1 MRSLFLTN
9 RPSRRREGFTLIELL
24 VVIAIIAVLI
34 ALLLPAVQA
43 AREAARRVQCVNNLK
58 QLVLATMNYTDVQG
72 GLPPTSGFDP
82 PAGPD
87 HAFKPRLL
95 PHLEQ
100 LAAYNTFNVSLST
113 RDVGNWTCNVVQ
125 IAVFQCPSDVN
136 DPSGTSTLNGVTA
149 TVSYHSYPNNLG
161 TWTGFSAGKFDGPA
175 HQLGQNRGPIV
186 TLAMITDG
194 TSNTV
199 VFSEF
204 VRGSRSSAAP
214 PGKNWVFRGT
224 LATTAGATIDAY
236 AADCRAAT
244 TLADNGKGTEWM
256 QQNTARGGGYSH
268 IMTPNQKACFWSDA
282 SASKFQTMIGASSN
296 HPGGVNC
303 GFLDGTVRF
312 VKDSVAPR
320 VWRAV
325 ATYAGGEVLSAD
337 SF

>member
-1 MRSLFLTN
+1 M
-9 RPSRRREGFTLIELL
+9 RRRGFTLIELL

-43 AREAARRVQCVNNLK
+43 AREAARRAQCVNNLK
-58 QLVLATMNYTDVQG
+58 QLVLATMNYNDVNL

-95 PHLEQ
+95 PYLEQ
-100 LAAYNTFNVSLST
+100 FATYNTFNVALST
-113 RDVGNWTCNVVQ
+113 RDVGNFTCNVVQ
-125 IAVFQCPSDVN
+125 IAAFLCPSDGNV
-136 DPSGTSTLNGVTA
+136 PSGTSTLNGVTA
-149 TVSYHSYPNNLG
+149 LVAYHSYPNNLG
-161 TWTGFSAGKFDGPA
+161 TWTGFTGGRFDGPA
-175 HQLGQNRGPIV
+175 HQLGQNRGPLV

-199 VFSEF
+199 IFSEF
-204 VRGSRSSAAP
+204 VRGSNSSGAP
-214 PGKNWVFRGT
+214 PGKNWVYRGS
-224 LATTAGATIDAY
+224 LATTSTANIDAF
-236 AADCRAAT
+236 AADCQASN

-268 IMTPNQKACFWSDA
+268 IMTPNKKGCFWSDA

-312 VKDSVAPR
+312 VKDSVAAR

-325 ATYAGGEVLSAD
+325 ATYAGGEVISAD
-337 SF
+337 SL

>member
-1 MRSLFLTN
+1 MRG
-9 RPSRRREGFTLIELL
+9 RGFTLIELL

-43 AREAARRVQCVNNLK
+43 AREAARRSQCVNNLK
-58 QLVLATMNYTDVQG
+58 QLVLGTMNYTDVQG

-82 PAGPD
+82 PNGPD
-87 HAFKPRLL
+87 YAFKPRLL
-95 PHLEQ
+95 PYLEQ
-100 LAAYNTFNVSLST
+100 AAASNAFNISLST
-113 RDVGNWTCNVVQ
+113 RDDGNFTCNVVQ
-125 IAVFQCPSDVN
+125 LSVFVCPSDGN
-136 DPSGTSTLNGVTA
+136 NPSGTKTLNNVTA
-149 TVSYHSYPNNLG
+149 MVSSHSYPNNLG
-161 TWTGFSAGKFDGPA
+161 TWTGFTGGVFDGPA

-199 VFSEF
+199 IFSEF
-204 VRGSRSSAAP
+204 VRGSNSSGAP

-224 LATTAGATIDAY
+224 LSAAGGPTIDAY
-236 AADCRAAT
+236 AADCQAAT
-244 TLADNGKGTEWM
+244 ILADNAKGTEWM

-268 IMTPNQKACFWSDA
+268 IMTPNKKACFWSDA

-312 VKDSVAPR
+312 VKDSTAKQ

-325 ATYAGGEVLSAD
+325 ATYRGGEVISAD
-337 SF
+337 SL